1 MEKDLRRI
9 SDEAT
14 QVLVNYAWPGNIREL
29 ENALERAV
37 VVAETDE
44 IQTGDLPLTI
54 AAHATDL
61 NRDWSLE
68 RVKQEHITKV
78 LGLVGGN
85 KKKAAKLLGLDATTL
100 WRKSKTG

>member
-9 SDEAT
+9 SDEAMNI
-14 QVLVNYAWPGNIREL
+14 LLNYAWPGNIREL

-44 IQTGDLPLTI
+44 IRAGDLPLTI
-54 AAHATDL
+54 AAQATDL
-61 NRDWSLE
+61 QQDWTLE
-68 RVKQEHITKV
+68 RVKQEHIAKV
-78 LGLVGGN
+78 LSLVGGN

-100 WRKSKTG
+100 WRKSKTD